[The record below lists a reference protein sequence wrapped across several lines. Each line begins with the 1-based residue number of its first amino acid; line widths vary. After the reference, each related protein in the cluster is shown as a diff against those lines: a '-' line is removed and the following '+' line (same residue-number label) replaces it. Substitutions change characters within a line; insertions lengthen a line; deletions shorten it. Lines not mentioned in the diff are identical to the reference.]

1 MSYDSTIDTA
11 EHRQRVCQ
19 LLGGIARR
27 LSERAVAHDASKL
40 MEVEKPVFDEFTPKL
55 KASTYGSPE
64 YMGFLDQ
71 MKPALDH
78 HYEANSHHPEHYDK
92 GILGMSLL
100 DLIEMLAD
108 WKAAGE
114 RHADGNMLNSLERN
128 QERFQI
134 SDELADILWNTA
146 RELRWIE

>member
-1 MSYDSTIDTA
+1 MSYDSTRDTG

-27 LSERAVAHDASKL
+27 VNERAVSHDNSK
-40 MEVEKPVFDEFTPKL
+40 MEQPEKAVFDEFTPQL

-64 YMGFLDQ
+64 YMAFLEQ

-78 HYEANSHHPEHYDK
+78 HYQANSHHPEHFSH
-92 GILGMSLL
+92 GIQDMSLL
-100 DLIEMLAD
+100 DLMEMLVD

-114 RHADGNMLNSLERN
+114 RHADGNILNSLEKN
-128 QERFQI
+128 QERFNI
-134 SDELADILWNTA
+134 PEGLMAILENTV
-146 RELRWIE
+146 RELRWLE